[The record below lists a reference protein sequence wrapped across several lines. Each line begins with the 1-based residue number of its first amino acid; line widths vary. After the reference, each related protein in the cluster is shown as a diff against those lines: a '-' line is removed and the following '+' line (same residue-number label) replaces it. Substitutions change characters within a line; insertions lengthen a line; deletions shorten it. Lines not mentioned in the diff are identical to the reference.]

1 MLQTKP
7 LQELLTQALSP
18 SVHTAVVV
26 TQQGTLIALAPN
38 EGSNSFESE
47 NARRHARSI
56 GAMAT
61 VIWRSYSGVQGID
74 ELWDTPNG
82 DSNGD
87 VQAPPKNGLIWT
99 AVECDVC
106 SHLSPSDDRIANCS
120 YTKRRR

>member
-7 LQELLTQALSP
+7 LQELLSQALSP

-38 EGSNSFESE
+38 EASNSLESE
-47 NARRHARSI
+47 NARRHARSL

-61 VIWRSYSGVQGID
+61 VIWRSYAGIKNID
-74 ELWDTPNG
+74 ELWEPPDCG
-82 DSNGD
+82 SNGD
-87 VQAPPKNGLIWT
+87 TQGATKNGLIWT

-106 SHLSPSDDRIANCS
+106 LPPDPV
-120 YTKRRR
+120 